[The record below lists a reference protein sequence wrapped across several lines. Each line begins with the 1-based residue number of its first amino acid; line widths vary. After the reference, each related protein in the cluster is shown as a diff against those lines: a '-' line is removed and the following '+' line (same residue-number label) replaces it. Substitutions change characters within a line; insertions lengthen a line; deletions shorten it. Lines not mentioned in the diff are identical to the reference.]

1 MLYKRVTDDRY
12 LKENIEMNIDGFF
25 KIDHKCKQNQGSGS
39 SWIIKT
45 KVPRR
50 LDAAPLS
57 YQNNVSKY

>member
-1 MLYKRVTDDRY
+1 MH
-12 LKENIEMNIDGFF
+12 IDGIF

-39 SWIIKT
+39 SWIFKK
-45 KVPRR
+45 KVPHR